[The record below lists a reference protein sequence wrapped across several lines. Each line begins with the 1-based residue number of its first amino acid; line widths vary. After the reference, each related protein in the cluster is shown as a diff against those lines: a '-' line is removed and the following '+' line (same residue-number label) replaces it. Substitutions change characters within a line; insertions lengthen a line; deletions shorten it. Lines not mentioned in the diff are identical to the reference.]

1 MRAGFQVVST
11 ISFAART
18 RPRSTPVRGTLTNTL
33 PAILQAEIFLTDN
46 PPVVTHG
53 SKAALI
59 TLDADS
65 QVGTGIAGSC
75 ETLYLAGSPSDLCK
89 QLPSTSASSKE
100 FWSPQLPSSSAAMP
114 QRGET
119 GIIMSKK
126 PPKPQSNQKRNLIL
140 TEQFQRRVLES
151 TVAGVS
157 ILDSD
162 GRFVTVSR
170 RGVEVSGYSN
180 RELKGKACTFLVVP
194 ADQDRIEGI
203 VGAVLNKGKS
213 FSKKETSFISK
224 DGTSK
229 IISFDIAPIKSG
241 NKIVGAVAIWEDI
254 TTARQTEEALRQSE
268 AELRLLSSR
277 LLDLQDSER
286 RRIARELHDG
296 TAQNLFALNIALS
309 RMLQQSSSEDFRNS
323 LQECLSLCEQSR
335 EEIRT
340 LSYVLHPPMLDEAGL
355 LSALKWYIEGFSARS
370 GIKVDL
376 TADPAVGRLPIDIE
390 TDLFRVV
397 QECLSNIH
405 RHSGS
410 VAAEVQLDR
419 NPERVLLQIKDWGRG
434 MPAEIAS
441 GRALASP
448 GVGIPGMHERLGQ
461 HRGNLEIKTSNK
473 GTIVT
478 ATVPLHPLTR
488 PNDAGR
494 RQ

>member
-11 ISFAART
+11 IPFEA
-18 RPRSTPVRGTLTNTL
+18 RPRLRSTLARGILTNTL
-33 PAILQAEIFLTDN
+33 SVKLQAETFLTDN

-53 SKAALI
+53 SKDSLI

-65 QVGTGIAGSC
+65 QIGTGIAGSC

-140 TEQFQRRVLES
+140 AEQFQRRVLES

-180 RELKGKACTFLVVP
+180 RELKGKICTFLVAP

-203 VGAVLNKGKS
+203 VEAVLNKGKS
-213 FSKKETSFISK
+213 FSKKETSFITK

-419 NPERVLLQIKDWGRG
+419 NPDRVLLQIKDWGRG